1 MRVRLEVEGQGRGRG
16 AGRGRGRGRV
26 MGRGRRWRWGI
37 WAGVYLFIY
46 SFAVPPFSLS
56 LALPEK
62 KNADDKPRH
71 RDAIK
76 RSHMVLIVTIAAQ
89 RYMVDVGFGRNGP
102 TLPLLLE
109 NNAQEDGIAPGA
121 RVRLVRDSLP
131 QSLHRADNAQKLWIY
146 QHRGPSNRTHHHH
159 ASVAGMV
166 GQEAEGRMEERE
178 NWIPNYAFTEL
189 EFFPQDFE
197 NMKFVVGRARTSFF
211 TYTVVVMKYLVER
224 DEEGEAVCTGTVQ
237 MLGGQV
243 KRTVGGKSE
252 VLKDCRTEGERV
264 KVLED
269 VFGIR
274 LSERER
280 KGIVGT
286 VAELRGVAS

>member
-1 MRVRLEVEGQGRGRG
+1 
-16 AGRGRGRGRV
+16 
-26 MGRGRRWRWGI
+26 
-37 WAGVYLFIY
+37 
-46 SFAVPPFSLS
+46 
-56 LALPEK
+56 
-62 KNADDKPRH
+62 
-71 RDAIK
+71 
-76 RSHMVLIVTIAAQ
+76 MVLIVTIAAQ

-109 NNAQEDGIAPGA
+109 NNAQEDAIAPGA
-121 RVRLVRDSLP
+121 RVRLVRESLP
-131 QSLHRADNAQKLWIY
+131 QSLHPADNAQKMWIY
-146 QHRGPSNRTHHHH
+146 QHRGPSNKTHHHH
-159 ASVAGMV
+159 PSVAGL
-166 GQEAEGRMEERE
+166 EGEEERMEERE
-178 NWIPNYAFTEL
+178 NWIPTYAFTEL

-197 NMKFVVGRARTSFF
+197 VMKFCASRVRTSFF

-224 DEEGEAVCTGTVQ
+224 DEEGGAVCVGTVQ

-252 VLKDCRTEGERV
+252 VVKECRTEGERV

-274 LSERER
+274 LSEREKR
-280 KGIVGT
+280 GIVGT